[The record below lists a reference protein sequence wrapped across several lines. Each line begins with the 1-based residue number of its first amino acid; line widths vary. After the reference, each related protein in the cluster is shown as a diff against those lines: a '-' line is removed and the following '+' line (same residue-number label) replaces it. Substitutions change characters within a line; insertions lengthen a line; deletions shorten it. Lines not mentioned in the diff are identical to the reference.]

1 MSRTQRK
8 SKIWQIVVTVGLVLL
23 TLFTIGI
30 GTKVFDSDVKN
41 VNPYFGYSLGSIDLN
56 GKICDSKQNIVQKDL
71 QTVEGLE
78 IEISEYSTIT
88 YKVAFYD
95 ETDELVLLTDS
106 LSENLDIS
114 IIPET
119 AKTFR
124 VVITPN
130 AVDGEIVEISSVMI
144 SKYAKMLTVKYNS

>member
-8 SKIWQIVVTVGLVLL
+8 SKIWQIVITVGLVLL
-23 TLFTIGI
+23 TLMTIGI
-30 GTKVFDSDVKN
+30 ATKVFDSEVKN
-41 VNPYFGYSLGSIDLN
+41 VNPYFGYNLGSIDLN
-56 GKICDSKQNIVQKDL
+56 GKVCDSKQNIVQKDL

-78 IEISEYSTIT
+78 IEVSEDSTIT
-88 YKVAFYD
+88 YKVAFYG
-95 ETDELVLLTDS
+95 ENDELVLLTDS
-106 LSENLDIS
+106 LNEDLDLS
-114 IIPET
+114 IIPEA

-144 SKYAKMLTVKYNS
+144 SKYSKMLTVKYNS

>member
-30 GTKVFDSDVKN
+30 GIKVFDSDVKN

-114 IIPET
+114 IIPEA